1 MLKSG
6 LNSTENFKQSNC
18 RSFSAFLSAVLLL
31 SGLMVFSSIPSV
43 AQGPVNGGFE
53 GRVSDVDTKIALPGA
68 IIQFTNSTN
77 GFQTAKK
84 SDVTGYFRQDTLQPG
99 IYVIKIT
106 LDGYETQ
113 QITQQLYATRSNTV
127 VPIPVFL
134 KKATSINSPG
144 SVFGSGEISDIE
156 TGGILNPRRDEAFG
170 ARQVSTLPLGGVTL
184 TRTFDELGFFA
195 PGVAPPPQAIGNS
208 VGPGIGG
215 GVGTSG
221 QFSVNGLRSRAN
233 NFTVDGSD
241 NNDEDIGVRR
251 QGFFSLV
258 PQPIESIQEFQ
269 IVTLLAPAQYGRN
282 LGAQVNALSK
292 SGGNDFHGS
301 IFALFNSSRLNARN
315 FFDYAGGNYSSNL
328 QGVQSNGT
336 VVPVFIDGQQKN
348 VFNSSGEKDSMTL
361 FHGGFAGG
369 GRIVRDKMFFFVSGE
384 GQILNGSKETHFIV
398 PTVEQRGLFNLGAEG
413 VRQCKGGIV
422 VGGNC
427 FAGAASRL
435 FLPGYAVSDD
445 GNAVFSLFPFANDP
459 NGIYGRNTYTQSL
472 STNARGRILSGKY
485 DWNIF
490 KINGYQQTFTA
501 RYNQTADRRD
511 LTDVGGALFSAIRP
525 KVRTDNFS
533 TYISGSLT
541 NNASN
546 EFRFSFGRTD
556 LKFDELRDTT
566 GFILPV
572 SGFSTNP
579 DAARFLL
586 NARILANNSIP
597 SFCTTLGGCRLPSQA
612 TYVTSSQTTAQT
624 GLGPI
629 GQLIV
634 PGFSPVGVDV
644 NNFPQE
650 RVNNTYQF
658 ADTFRWQTG
667 NHSLSL
673 GTDIRRTS
681 LASDLPRNSR
691 PLVTFAGGRC
701 DSTRLNGCLSNFASP
716 LDLAAAGAAT
726 GFFQTLVLP
735 SNDSQIKLNY
745 YQLNFFAQDEWRV
758 TRNFSLSY
766 GLRYEYNTPPEEADS
781 KIEQTFNLQQSQF
794 PNPATS
800 RGINLFQGFSD
811 FVGGRSRIFDADRNN
826 FAPRIGAAWS
836 PDTDTVIRAGYGL
849 YYDQIIGA
857 VVSQSRNVFPTFTN
871 INTGGGLLQCANS
884 YFYLLNP
891 ITNTT
896 NPPDCKF
903 SDLRIVQSGTLNTL
917 NPEFDR
923 LSLLTALLRG
933 FPSQTGTPIGTTL
946 PAENLPMPFSQQYSI
961 GIERKLFGDNFVS
974 VAYVGTRGRNL
985 LRFTTPNLGNNYVA
999 TLFGFELCNALNPRG
1014 CGKIS
1019 TPQVTGITADPA
1031 RPNANI
1037 GVINQYETTGRSRYD
1052 SLQIEMRGRLSRSL
1066 QYQAAYVFG
1075 KVEDDVSDVF
1085 DLAGAYALPQN
1096 SRTFAGEYAPAN
1108 FDVRHRFTYS
1118 FVYDLP
1124 QFADSNAAVK
1134 TFLGDWQIAGTGA
1147 FNTGQPFTVNT
1158 YFDVNLDGNLTD
1170 RLNSTQFLTV
1180 TEDRRQPLALAANAN
1195 LTAMLAPFGQDG
1207 AIPRNSFRAGNLLDL
1222 NLSLIKRFNVREG
1235 QTLQLRADVFN
1246 FINRANFGVPVRI
1259 LESPNFGQSTDT
1271 ITPSRRIQIVLK
1283 YIF

>member
-1 MLKSG
+1 MPNFGAHAVNNFPQNTRRNFFTFFFVIPFVLG
-6 LNSTENFKQSNC
+6 LIV
-18 RSFSAFLSAVLLL
+18 FLVA
-31 SGLMVFSSIPSV
+31 PAA

-68 IIQFTNSTN
+68 IVQFTNSTN

-84 SDVTGYFRQDTLQPG
+84 SDATGYFRQDTLQPG
-99 IYVIKIT
+99 IYIIKIT

-127 VPIPVFL
+127 VPVPVFL
-134 KKATSINSPG
+134 KKASAVTSPG
-144 SVFGSGEISDIE
+144 TLFGNGEISDLE
-156 TGGILNPRRDEAFG
+156 TGGSLNPRRDEAFG
-170 ARQVSTLPLGGVTL
+170 ARQVATLPLGGTTL
-184 TRTFDELGFFA
+184 TRTFDELGFLA

-292 SGGNDFHGS
+292 SGGNEFHGAL
-301 IFALFNSSRLNARN
+301 FGLFNSSRLNARN
-315 FFDYAGGNYSSNL
+315 FFDYAGGNYSSAL

-336 VVPVFIDGQQKN
+336 VVPVFVDGQQRT
-348 VFNSSGEKDSMTL
+348 VFNNSGGKDSMTL
-361 FHGGFAGG
+361 LQGGFAGG
-369 GRIVRDKMFFFVSGE
+369 GRILRDKMFFFVSGE
-384 GQILNGSKETHFIV
+384 GQILNGAKETHFIV

-413 VRQCKGGIV
+413 VRQCKGGIS
-422 VGGNC
+422 VGDTC
-427 FAGAASRL
+427 FSSSRL

-490 KINGYQQTFTA
+490 KINNYQQTFTA
-501 RYNQTADRRD
+501 RYNQTDDRRD

-533 TYISGSLT
+533 TFISGSLT

-546 EFRFSFGRTD
+546 ELRFSFGRTD
-556 LKFDELRDTT
+556 LRFDELRDAT

-572 SGFSTNP
+572 SNFFTNP
-579 DAARFLL
+579 SDARFLL

-597 SFCTTLGGCRLPSQA
+597 AFCSTLGGCRLPAQA
-612 TYVTSSQTTAQT
+612 TYVSSGQNTAQT

-629 GQLIV
+629 GQLII

-650 RVNNTYQF
+650 RTNNTYQF
-658 ADTFRWQTG
+658 ADTYRWQFG
-667 NHSLSL
+667 DHSLSF

-681 LASDLPRNSR
+681 SASDLPRNSR

-701 DSTRLNGCLSNFASP
+701 DSARLNGCLSSFASP

-735 SNDSQIKLNY
+735 NNNSQIKLSY

-758 TRNFSLSY
+758 KRNFSLSY
-766 GLRYEYNTPPEEADS
+766 GLRYEYNTPPKESDD
-781 KIEQTFNLQQSQF
+781 KIERTFQLQQSQF
-794 PNPATS
+794 PNPTAS

-836 PDTDTVIRAGYGL
+836 PVADTVVRAGYGV

-903 SDLRIVQSGTLNTL
+903 SDLQIVQSGTLNTL
-917 NPEFDR
+917 NPQFNR
-923 LSLLTALLRG
+923 LDLLTALLRG
-933 FPSQTGTPIGTTL
+933 FPSQTGTPLGTTL
-946 PAENLPMPFSQQYSI
+946 PARNLPMPYSQQYSI
-961 GIERKLFGDNFVS
+961 AVERKLFGENFVS
-974 VAYVGTRGRNL
+974 VAYIGTRGSDL
-985 LRFTTPNLGNNYVA
+985 LRLATPNLGNNYVA
-999 TLFGFELCNALNPRG
+999 TLFGFELCTTTTSRG
-1014 CGKIS
+1014 CGKVA
-1019 TPQVTGITADPA
+1019 TPQVTGITADPS
-1031 RPNANI
+1031 RPNANV

-1052 SLQIEMRGRLSRSL
+1052 SLQIEMRGRIRRNL
-1066 QYQAAYVFG
+1066 QYQASYVFG
-1075 KVEDDVSDVF
+1075 NVKDDVSDVF
-1085 DLAGAYALPQN
+1085 DLAGAYSLPQN
-1096 SRTFAGEYAPAN
+1096 SRTFAGEYAAAN

-1124 QFADSNAAVK
+1124 QFADRNAAVR
-1134 TFLGDWQIAGTGA
+1134 TLLGDWQIAGTGA
-1147 FNTGQPFTVNT
+1147 YNTGQPFTVNT

-1170 RLNSTQFLTV
+1170 RLNNTQFLSV
-1180 TEDRRQPLALAANAN
+1180 TKDRRQPLALASGTN

-1207 AIPRNSFRAGNLLDL
+1207 AIPRNSFRAGSLLDL
-1222 NLSLIKRFNVREG
+1222 NLSFIKRFNVREG
-1235 QTLQLRADVFN
+1235 QTIQLRADVFN

-1259 LESPNFGQSTDT
+1259 LESPNFGQATDT
-1271 ITPSRRIQIVLK
+1271 ITPGRRIQIALR